1 MMHCAW
7 ISPER
12 RIDFCKIEGCRD
24 EEKDIVQLVAYEA
37 ESQRADELK
46 DRETANDDHLNA

>member
-1 MMHCAW
+1 MHCAC

-12 RIDFCKIEGCRD
+12 LINFCETERCRD

-46 DRETANDDHLNA
+46 DRETANHDHLNA

>member
-1 MMHCAW
+1 MHCAW

>member
-1 MMHCAW
+1 MHCAW

-12 RIDFCKIEGCRD
+12 LIDLCKTEGCRD
-24 EEKDIVQLVAYEA
+24 EKKDIVQLVAYEA

-46 DRETANDDHLNA
+46 DHETANHDHLNA